1 MTKVHMIAMAG
12 VLAMSASTAA
22 LADSSNDGPRTLT
35 EIFMGM
41 SNHAPPNANAA
52 ASQGTRTVGAWP
64 GRRHGEWG
72 EEGWGHDGWGRDNG
86 NWNRGNGTT
95 VITDMPGKKR

>member
-52 ASQGTRTVGAWP
+52 ASQGTRTEVTTWP
-64 GRRHGEWG
+64 RRHHGEWG
-72 EEGWGHDGWGRDNG
+72 EEGWGHGRDG
-86 NWNRGNGTT
+86 DWNRGNGTT
-95 VITDMPGKKR
+95 VITDLPGKKR

>member
-1 MTKVHMIAMAG
+1 MTKVLMIAMAS

-35 EIFMGM
+35 EIFMGQ

-52 ASQGTRTVGAWP
+52 ASEGTRTEVTTWP
-64 GRRHGEWG
+64 RRRHGDWDH
-72 EEGWGHDGWGRDNG
+72 GWGHDGNG
-86 NWNRGNGTT
+86 DWNRGNGTT
-95 VITDMPGKKR
+95 VITDLPGKKR

>member
-1 MTKVHMIAMAG
+1 MTAMAA

-52 ASQGTRTVGAWP
+52 ASEGTRTEVTTWP
-64 GRRHGEWG
+64 RRHHGD
-72 EEGWGHDGWGRDNG
+72 WGHDGNGDWGHDGNG
-86 NWNRGNGTT
+86 DWNRGNGTT
-95 VITDMPGKKR
+95 VITDLPGKKR